1 MPRTLGLTLSVLLL
15 GAVTIAVTM
24 IGIEAWQAARRYL
37 EHRATSASWVVASE
51 PGLLDY
57 EADGLR
63 AQGRFTRELKK
74 LNNDTELLGKRL
86 RKHTRRMARLEGKSG
101 RKRQRAANRS
111 AKSINKSAIFIEKRL
126 ALLKA
131 LVGDIDRNYSGF
143 IRSIVSEPEIQAAI
157 DLRDTLDTGHE
168 VTMEARS
175 SVAAYRVSVEEI
187 EALNPSRTVRIASGR
202 LARGLKGI
210 EAVFRAHERV
220 LSGLVRDLDRK
231 VEEWRPQSRSGAA

>member
-1 MPRTLGLTLSVLLL
+1 
-15 GAVTIAVTM
+15 M

-111 AKSINKSAIFIEKRL
+111 AKSI
-126 ALLKA
+126 KA
-131 LVGDIDRNYSGF
+131 LVGESNARRFSMKIALLLTSTGTT
-143 IRSIVSEPEIQAAI
+143 AASFVPSLAS
-157 DLRDTLDTGHE
+157 LRF
-168 VTMEARS
+168 
-175 SVAAYRVSVEEI
+175 
-187 EALNPSRTVRIASGR
+187 
-202 LARGLKGI
+202 K
-210 EAVFRAHERV
+210 
-220 LSGLVRDLDRK
+220 
-231 VEEWRPQSRSGAA
+231 RPLI